1 MRSLEESNSEMESS
15 MVAAGSWGRGKGE
28 LVLNK
33 DRVSVWEDVK
43 VLGMDGEG

>member
-1 MRSLEESNSEMESS
+1 MRSLEASNSEMASS

-28 LVLNK
+28 LISDK

-43 VLGMDGEG
+43 VLGMDG